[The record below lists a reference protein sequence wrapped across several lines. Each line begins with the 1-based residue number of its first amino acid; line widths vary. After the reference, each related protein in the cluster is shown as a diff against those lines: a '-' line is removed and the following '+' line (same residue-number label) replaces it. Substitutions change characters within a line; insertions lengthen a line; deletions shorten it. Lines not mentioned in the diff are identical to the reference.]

1 MEDRVYLGIDLGT
14 HRSKIVSS
22 NGVEKMILS
31 IAGWPKDIVAKR
43 LLNKELLFG
52 EEVMKHRLSLNF
64 CFPMERGVIKED
76 ARDRMMAKH
85 LLKHLVSSA
94 GVRVGSVVHAIIGVP
109 AQTST
114 ENKKRLFD
122 VCKEVIDNVAVISE
136 PFAVAYHEGIMENT
150 LVVDIGAG
158 TIDVC
163 RVHGSMP
170 EESDQITSYKAG
182 DYIDEVLYG
191 SLRSRHP
198 AAGFTMKMVQDI
210 KERYAFVHDVKRSV
224 SAIFPVEGRPETFD
238 VTEDMK
244 HACESI
250 VPDIVESI
258 RRMISSFDPEFQN
271 ILKENVYL
279 AGGGSQIDG
288 LPDMIRVS
296 LEGIGL
302 VHIRKVGDPYFACA
316 KGALKLAKDMPEDY
330 WEAARV

>member
-1 MEDRVYLGIDLGT
+1 
-14 HRSKIVSS
+14 
-22 NGVEKMILS
+22 
-31 IAGWPKDIVAKR
+31 VAKR
-43 LLNKELLFG
+43 LLDRELLFG

-64 CFPMERGVIKED
+64 CFPMERGTIKED
-76 ARDRMMAKH
+76 ARDTMMAKH
-85 LLKHLVSSA
+85 LLRHLVSSA
-94 GVRVGSVVHAIIGVP
+94 GVKVGSVVYAIIGVP
-109 AQTST
+109 AQTSS
-114 ENKKRLFD
+114 ENKTRLFE
-122 VCKEVIDNVAVISE
+122 VCKELINNVAVISE

-170 EESDQITSYKAG
+170 EEPDQITSYKAG
-182 DYIDEVLYG
+182 DYVDEVFYG

-198 AAGFTMKMVQDI
+198 AASFTMKMIQDI

-238 VTEDMK
+238 VTEDLK

-258 RRMISSFDPEFQN
+258 RRMISSFDPEFQST
-271 ILKENVYL
+271 LKENVYL

-288 LPDMIRVS
+288 LPDMLRLS
-296 LEGIGL
+296 LEDIGL
-302 VHIRKVGDPYFACA
+302 VHIRKVDDPYFACA

-330 WEAARV
+330 WEAARA